1 MMRARHIESLGDIK
15 VRTKFCLENFD
26 RDNFRYRYLAID
38 GKIIM
43 KYKAVPLPPCRRQ
56 GREKYSSYS
65 FITLSL
71 NSGEWWAVSVMRP
84 ARLTPGKGPRN
95 TLDRRLVWTQR
106 LEEKYFASAG
116 VRTSVVQSVVRHYS
130 DWANPTPN
138 NEMYLR
144 ELNL

>member
-15 VRTKFCLENFD
+15 MRTKFCLENFD

-43 KYKAVPLPPCRRQ
+43 KYKAVPLPPCSRQ

-71 NSGEWWAVSVMRP
+71 NSGERHAPRALNP
-84 ARLTPGKGPRN
+84 RERTPEPIG
-95 TLDRRLVWTQR
+95 
-106 LEEKYFASAG
+106 
-116 VRTSVVQSVVRHYS
+116 
-130 DWANPTPN
+130 
-138 NEMYLR
+138 
-144 ELNL
+144 